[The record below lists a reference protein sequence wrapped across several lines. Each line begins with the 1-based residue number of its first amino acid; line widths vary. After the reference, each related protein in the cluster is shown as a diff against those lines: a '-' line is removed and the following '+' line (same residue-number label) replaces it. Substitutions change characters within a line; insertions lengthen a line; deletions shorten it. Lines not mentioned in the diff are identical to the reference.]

1 MRLDATRTT
10 NLRLDATRTTNLR
23 LDATRTTNLRLG
35 AARTTNLQLR
45 RHDGPMFVLESVWR
59 PAAPVT
65 RVWPVLAD
73 PGFTWPDWWPG
84 LTALATHPVVGPD
97 GLAAPGAWA
106 RLQVRSPL
114 GYALRF
120 RLDLVETREPRH
132 RPRAMPSSTHEP
144 AEAQTMAWPAE
155 DGVARL
161 RVSGDLV
168 GSALVTVSAGAGGQG
183 AGGPGPADGGEASA
197 EVSLRW
203 EVAPVPT
210 WFRAAA
216 RIGPG
221 PLAWAH
227 AHVMRAGERGL
238 TARLRR

>member
-1 MRLDATRTT
+1 
-10 NLRLDATRTTNLR
+10 
-23 LDATRTTNLRLG
+23 
-35 AARTTNLQLR
+35 
-45 RHDGPMFVLESVWR
+45 MFVLESVWR
-59 PAAPVT
+59 PPAPVA
-65 RVWPVLAD
+65 RVWSVLAD
-73 PGFTWPDWWPG
+73 PRFTWPDWWPG

-120 RLDLVETREPRH
+120 RLDLVEAQEPRH
-132 RPRAMPSSTHEP
+132 GPRTTSSSTCDP
-144 AEAQTMAWPAE
+144 PEARRMAWTAE

-161 RVSGDLV
+161 RVSGDLA
-168 GSALVTVSAGAGGQG
+168 GTALVRVSAGAAGRGSGGRGSAEGG
-183 AGGPGPADGGEASA
+183 AGSAGGGTGSA
-197 EVSLRW
+197 EVRLRW
-203 EVAPVPT
+203 DVTPVPA

-216 RIGPG
+216 RIGPH

-238 TARLRR
+238 GARLRR